1 MVNNLLKFAAF
12 NVSFFFGWKEIG
24 DGLNGCVVEILND
37 FPWHELGMKPGED
50 KVSYTKS

>member
-12 NVSFFFGWKEIG
+12 NVSFFFGWKEIE